1 MKRIEISNSILYI
14 HEQFCSHFKDNIPDK
29 IYVKQFAIDEI
40 IKTEKEKLNKNHQY
54 DYDSN
59 IEKMTTKTCEDAH
72 KEIIEFYKN
81 EDNYK
86 NFIIGNP
93 DKLYKLIKEMEKL
106 TLYNIFK
113 MMVKFKIK
121 VKITNNSK
129 SKSFIYSNLLID
141 KLGYSKFTE
150 IGILVDEDTNVYSS
164 DLKELLPSDIEKG
177 KEEEWFEY
185 LKLLYI
191 NLKMSKKYIKNNSA
205 KKLINCWGAYPFAF
219 SLDLRTC
226 PYCNKQYIEPIY
238 TNKGKMRGDMDHF
251 YSKELYP
258 LFSISIYNLVPVCG
272 FCNSSFKG
280 TKNFELAD
288 IHPYRDSIDESFKFK
303 FHLQGDSIRVYTQK
317 NLSPEANTTG
327 FERYNDYFKYE
338 KQYQYH
344 ENLVREFI
352 TKTRMY
358 TDGLVENLRERF
370 DIYNLSRK
378 QIKEQIYG
386 YRMDD
391 KDINKKTLAKFS
403 KDVLLQLNSEE
414 INYDNIQLTLDQKRK
429 LLDKLK

>member
-1 MKRIEISNSILYI
+1 MKRIKISNSILYI
-14 HEQFCSHFKDNIPDK
+14 HKQFCAQFKDEIPDK
-29 IYVKQFAIDEI
+29 IYIEQLTIDEI
-40 IKTEKEKLNKNHQY
+40 IKIEKDKLKNDPQY

-59 IEKMTTKTCEDAH
+59 IEKMTSKICEDAH
-72 KEIIEFYKN
+72 KQIIKFYKN

-93 DKLYKLIKEMEKL
+93 NELYKLIKDMEKL
-106 TLYNIFK
+106 SLYNIFE

-121 VKITNNSK
+121 VKINNNPK
-129 SKSFIYSNLLID
+129 SKSFIYSNLLIA

-150 IGILVDEDTNVYSS
+150 TRIKVDKDISIFST
-164 DLKELLPSDIEKG
+164 DLKELIPTDIEKD
-177 KEEEWFEY
+177 KEVEWFEY

-191 NLKMSKKYIKNNSA
+191 KLKMKKEDSINNSV
-205 KKLINCWGAYPFAF
+205 KKKINYWGAYPFAF
-219 SLDLRTC
+219 SLDVRTC

-258 LFSISIYNLVPVCG
+258 LFSISIFNLVPVCR
-272 FCNSSFKG
+272 FCNSSLKG
-280 TKNFELAD
+280 TKNFELED
-288 IHPYRDSIDESFKFK
+288 IHPYRESIDESFNFKFK
-303 FHLQGDSIRVYTQK
+303 LHGDSIKVYTQK
-317 NLSPEANTTG
+317 SLEPGAKTNG
-327 FERYNDYFKYE
+327 FDRYNDYFKYE
-338 KQYQYH
+338 KQYQYQ

-352 TKTRMY
+352 IKTRMY
-358 TDGLVENLRERF
+358 TDDVVENLREKF
-370 DIYNLSRK
+370 NVYNLSNK

-414 INYDNIQLTLDQKRK
+414 INYDNIQLTLDQRRK
-429 LLDKLK
+429 LLDKIK